1 MIPRVI
7 YDCMIYL
14 QGAANSDGPAG
25 ACVRRAVLGEV
36 ELSTSL
42 GILAEV
48 RDVLS
53 RPKTTKRY
61 PQLTP
66 KAINLYLKNVSR
78 YANVIADPPKRI
90 TLLRDPKDEKY
101 LNLAI
106 AANAKFIV
114 SRDNDLLD
122 LMKPGN
128 AEGEIFR
135 AAYPTIAILEPVA
148 FLATLP
154 TV

>member
-14 QGAANSDGPAG
+14 QGAANNNGPAG
-25 ACVRRAVLGEV
+25 ACIRRAILGEV

-42 GILAEV
+42 AILAEV
-48 RDVLS
+48 RDVLT
-53 RPKTTKRY
+53 RPKTTKKH

-66 KAINLYLKNVSR
+66 NAVNVFLKSVSR
-78 YANVIADPPKRI
+78 YANVIADPPERI

-106 AANAKFIV
+106 AANANCIV

-122 LMKPGN
+122 LLKPGN
-128 AEGEIFR
+128 AEG
-135 AAYPTIAILEPVA
+135 ANG
-148 FLATLP
+148 
-154 TV
+154 